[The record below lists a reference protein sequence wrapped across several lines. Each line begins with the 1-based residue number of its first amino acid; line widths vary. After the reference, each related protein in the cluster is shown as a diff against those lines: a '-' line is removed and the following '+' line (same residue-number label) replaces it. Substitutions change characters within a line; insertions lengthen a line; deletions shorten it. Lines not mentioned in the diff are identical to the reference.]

1 MKMRKKISTRTLKRS
16 STRKCKGALQAEW
29 AMTMYVLF
37 LFFMFPMLDFAV
49 LGLRAFFLWFACNQA
64 VMVGCKAHTLVQS
77 VTIGSVTYLG
87 ALNLS
92 ANRAANVAAAFPGT
106 TWSTSYPQMYVTF
119 CPLDKAKSY
128 IYYGQSGPSGSP
140 VAAGM
145 QYTTAASPITTLP
158 DMSQYVAE
166 YECVILGNISPFI
179 PVPLIGNV
187 PGLSAPAQLQVKST
201 AQFENPPGLTL

>member
-1 MKMRKKISTRTLKRS
+1 
-16 STRKCKGALQAEW
+16 
-29 AMTMYVLF
+29 MTMYILF

-92 ANRAANVAAAFPGT
+92 ANRAANVAAAFPGISWT
-106 TWSTSYPQMYVTF
+106 TSYPQMNVNF
-119 CPLDKAKSY
+119 CPLDTSKGY
-128 IYYGQSGPSGSP
+128 INYGPMTYS
-140 VAAGM
+140 
-145 QYTTAASPITTLP
+145 TAASPISTLP

-166 YECVILGNISPFI
+166 YQVVILGTVNPFI
-179 PVPLIGNV
+179 PVPLIGSV
-187 PGLSAPAQLQVKST
+187 PGLSSSAQLQVKST